1 MRFDYVIADLNALV
15 TPMALHTKAKFM
27 TIATRHCW
35 AVRCCSSSPISAM
48 PSGLWG
54 TPTLAVLHFLDCAL
68 YAISSAWDLLSLTV
82 TWLRPTSPSLLSWHG
97 TYPGKSSQISQFNL
111 DDPTSIIISP
121 QALHFF
127 FLTLTAMYNYV

>member
-48 PSGLWG
+48 HSGLWG
-54 TPTLAVLHFLDCAL
+54 TPTLAVLHFLDCV
-68 YAISSAWDLLSLTV
+68 SSPLCNFICLGLAFPHCHLAEANFSL
-82 TWLRPTSPSLLSWHG
+82 
-97 TYPGKSSQISQFNL
+97 SSQLAWHLPWEVFPNL
-111 DDPTSIIISP
+111 P
-121 QALHFF
+121 
-127 FLTLTAMYNYV
+127 V